1 MNRINLD
8 MDVLRTLVTAQQ
20 LGSFN
25 RAAGRL
31 GRSQSAV
38 SQQLRKIEELV
49 GEALFQKQGRG
60 LALTAAG
67 DVMLAYARRILELND
82 EAVAAVRGFAI
93 DGLVRIGFPADFA
106 ETWLPTVLGRFKR
119 AHPAVRIEAVVE
131 GNRRLLE
138 KLDKGELDLVLSL
151 GQEARADA
159 EPVGTVDLV
168 WIGPAEPERSWRS
181 DGNEPLPLVLFDTPC
196 FFRQRALE
204 ALDKAG
210 RPWRIAFTS
219 PSLPG
224 LWAAVEAGLGVTLR
238 TATGLP
244 ERLQV
249 VGDALALP
257 TVRAPVLQVSM
268 HDGARGLEPA
278 VRRLKDIIAE
288 TIAAHLPAAVA
299 LAPLS

>member
-25 RAAGRL
+25 RAADRL

-38 SQQLRKIEELV
+38 SQQLRKIEESV

-60 LALTAAG
+60 LSLTPAG

-82 EAVAAVRGFAI
+82 EAVSAVRGFAI
-93 DGLVRIGFPADFA
+93 DGLVRIGLPADFA

-131 GNRRLLE
+131 SNRRLLE
-138 KLDKGELDLVLSL
+138 RLDKGELDLVLSL
-151 GQEARADA
+151 GQETRADA
-159 EPVGTVDLV
+159 EPVGAVDLV
-168 WIGPAEPERSWRS
+168 WIGPASEERLWARDEPI
-181 DGNEPLPLVLFDTPC
+181 PLVLFEAPC

-210 RPWRIAFTS
+210 LPWRIAFTS

-238 TATGLP
+238 TAAGLP
-244 ERLQV
+244 AKLQV

-257 TVRAPVLQVSM
+257 TVRAPVLQVSL
-268 HDGARGLEPA
+268 HDGARTLEPA
-278 VRRLKDIIAE
+278 VARLKDIIAE
-288 TIAAHLPAAVA
+288 TIAGNLPVAHA
-299 LAPLS
+299 